1 MKKALKISRYIPSS
15 SQAKLNLFV
24 TEKRVSLA
32 IEHPMESIARQ
43 ALFGVLAVLIFAYI
57 YFVAASIL
65 NIMARKEANTAVFSL
80 QSAIA
85 QMEGEYFALSR
96 AIEPESGAKIGLAPV
111 AKTHYVYR
119 PGNLSAGVS
128 AQASAAP
135 AATDLT
141 DRMGGN
147 EI

>member
-1 MKKALKISRYIPSS
+1 MRKALRISKYIPSS

-32 IEHPMESIARQ
+32 HEHPYESLTRQ
-43 ALFGVLAVLIFAYI
+43 LLFAVLGIMILAYL

-65 NIMARKEANTAVFSL
+65 NIMARKEANTAVFAL

-85 QMEGEYFALSR
+85 QMESEYFALSHGMQ
-96 AIEPESGAKIGLAPV
+96 PENGARIGLAPV
-111 AKTHYVYR
+111 AETHYVYR
-119 PGNLSAGVS
+119 PGNA
-128 AQASAAP
+128 ASAA
-135 AATDLT
+135 ANLT
-141 DRMGGN
+141 DRMIGN

>member
-1 MKKALKISRYIPSS
+1 MKKTLKMSKYIPSA

-24 TEKRVSLA
+24 SEKRVSLA
-32 IEHPMESIARQ
+32 HEHALEPVSRQ
-43 ALFGVLAVLIFAYI
+43 VLFAILGVLIFAYL

-65 NIMARKEANTAVFSL
+65 NIMARKEANSAVFSL

-85 QMEGEYFALSR
+85 QMEGEYFSLSH
-96 AIEPESGAKIGLAPV
+96 AMQPESGARIGLAPV
-111 AKTHYVYR
+111 SDTHYVYR
-119 PGNLSAGVS
+119 PGNA
-128 AQASAAP
+128 ASAAGNP
-135 AATDLT
+135 A

>member
-1 MKKALKISRYIPSS
+1 MKKTLKMSKYIPSA

-24 TEKRVSLA
+24 SEKRVSLA
-32 IEHPMESIARQ
+32 HEHALEPMARQ
-43 ALFGVLAVLIFAYI
+43 VLFAVLGVLIFAYL

-65 NIMARKEANTAVFSL
+65 NIMARKEANTAVFAL

-85 QMEGEYFALSR
+85 QMEGEYFTLSH
-96 AIEPESGAKIGLAPV
+96 AMQPESGARIGLAPV
-111 AKTHYVYR
+111 GDTHYVYR
-119 PGNLSAGVS
+119 PGNA
-128 AQASAAP
+128 ASAVL
-135 AATDLT
+135 DLT